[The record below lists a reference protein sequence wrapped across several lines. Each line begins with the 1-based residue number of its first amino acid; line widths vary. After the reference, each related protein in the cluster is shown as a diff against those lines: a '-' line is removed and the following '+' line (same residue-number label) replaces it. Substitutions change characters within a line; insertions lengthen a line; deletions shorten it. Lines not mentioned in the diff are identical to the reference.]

1 MPFLLAFVIATTP
14 SAVPGA
20 AQAMN
25 FVKDDIKPV
34 VQFAMDWAVQAALAA
49 TSTHAFIVVAKRFL
63 Q

>member
-1 MPFLLAFVIATTP
+1 MPFLAAFVIATST
-14 SAVPGA
+14 VPGA

-49 TSTHAFIVVAKRFL
+49 TSTHAFIVVCKRFL
-63 Q
+63 E

>member
-1 MPFLLAFVIATTP
+1 MPFLAALIIATSST
-14 SAVPGA
+14 AVPGA
-20 AQAMN
+20 AQAIN

-49 TSTHAFIVVAKRFL
+49 TSTHGFIVVCQRFL